1 MKSAW
6 DRLSAWAYALEDRR
20 RWQVWVL
27 LALGAAILL
36 TVLPSPWSW
45 VMTLPI
51 AAFGVLL
58 FDSQARRQRDEVRRG
73 TAPRN

>member
-6 DRLSAWAYALEDRR
+6 DRVSGWTYSLEGR
-20 RWQVWVL
+20 RWQLWA
-27 LALGAAILL
+27 LAAVVVATLL

-45 VMTLPI
+45 AITLPI

-58 FDSQARRQRDEVRRG
+58 FDAQARRDWDEVRQR
-73 TAPRN
+73 TVSRN